1 MIIIIIINR
10 LMVKILFNKKE
21 LILTEV
27 IFIIL
32 TEITFS
38 IIVFLWF
45 IFYKLGLIKINP
57 LFALLISVIQ
67 NIIILIILAKKNKI
81 HKTNISR
88 LIIGLIFFKVLPLLT
103 FFPNYLNFTLK
114 EIFATIYL
122 YIIYII
128 LVIVIVEIFKI
139 KINLRKIIED
149 DFYGENYEKQHGIRI
164 VDLTYNELISKI
176 I

>member
-1 MIIIIIINR
+1 MI
-10 LMVKILFNKKE
+10 KILFNKKE
-21 LILTEV
+21 IILTDILLV
-27 IFIIL
+27 II

-45 IFYKLGLIKINP
+45 VFYKFGLIKINP
-57 LFALLISVIQ
+57 LFALLISFIQ

-81 HKTNISR
+81 NRKNIIR
-88 LIIGLIFFKVLPLLT
+88 LVIGLLLIRVLPLLT
-103 FFPNYLNFTLK
+103 FFPNYLNFGFK

-128 LVIVIVEIFKI
+128 IVIAIIEIFKI

-164 VDLTYNELISKI
+164 YDLTYNELISKI

>member
-1 MIIIIIINR
+1 MI
-10 LMVKILFNKKE
+10 KILFNKKE
-21 LILTEV
+21 IILTDILLV
-27 IFIIL
+27 II

-45 IFYKLGLIKINP
+45 VFYKFGLIKINP
-57 LFALLISVIQ
+57 LFALLISFIQ
-67 NIIILIILAKKNKI
+67 NIIILIILVKKNKI
-81 HKTNISR
+81 HKTNIIR
-88 LIIGLIFFKVLPLLT
+88 LVVGLFLIRVLPLLT

-128 LVIVIVEIFKI
+128 IVIAIIEIFKI

-164 VDLTYNELISKI
+164 YDLTYNELISKI

>member
-1 MIIIIIINR
+1 MI
-10 LMVKILFNKKE
+10 KILFNKKE
-21 LILTEV
+21 IILTD
-27 IFIIL
+27 IIL
-32 TEITFS
+32 VIITEITFS

-45 IFYKLGLIKINP
+45 AFYKFGLIKISP
-57 LFALLISVIQ
+57 LFALLISFIQ

-81 HKTNISR
+81 NRKNIIR
-88 LIIGLIFFKVLPLLT
+88 LVVGLLLLKVLPLLT
-103 FFPNYLNFTLK
+103 FFPNYLNFGFK

-128 LVIVIVEIFKI
+128 IVIAIIEIFKI

-149 DFYGENYEKQHGIRI
+149 DFYGENYEKQHSIRI
-164 VDLTYNELISKI
+164 YDLTYNELISKI

>member
-1 MIIIIIINR
+1 MI
-10 LMVKILFNKKE
+10 KILFNKKE

-27 IFIIL
+27 IFVIL

-38 IIVFLWF
+38 IIVFLWY
-45 IFYKLGLIKINP
+45 IFYKFGLVKINP
-57 LFALLISVIQ
+57 LFALLISFIQ
-67 NIIILIILAKKNKI
+67 NIIIIIILAKKNKI
-81 HKTNISR
+81 HKTNILR
-88 LIIGLIFFKVLPLLT
+88 LAFGLIIFKVLPLLS
-103 FFPNYLNFTLK
+103 FHPNYLNFTLK

-128 LVIVIVEIFKI
+128 LVIIIIEIFKI

-149 DFYGENYEKQHGIRI
+149 DFYGENYEKQHGVRI
-164 VDLTYNELISKI
+164 IDLTYNELISKI

>member
-1 MIIIIIINR
+1 MI
-10 LMVKILFNKKE
+10 KILFNKKE
-21 LILTEV
+21 LILTD
-27 IFIIL
+27 ILLIII

-45 IFYKLGLIKINP
+45 TFYKFGLIKINP
-57 LFALLISVIQ
+57 LFALLISFIQ
-67 NIIILIILAKKNKI
+67 NIIIIIILAKKHKI
-81 HKTNISR
+81 NRTNILR
-88 LIIGLIFFKVLPLLT
+88 LSIGLIIFKVLPLLT
-103 FFPNYLNFTLK
+103 FFPNYLNFGFK

-128 LVIVIVEIFKI
+128 LVIVIMEIFKI

-149 DFYGENYEKQHGIRI
+149 DFYGENYEKQQGIRI

>member
-21 LILTEV
+21 LILTDV
-27 IFIIL
+27 IFVIL

-38 IIVFLWF
+38 ITIFLWF
-45 IFYKLGLIKINP
+45 SFYKLGLIKISP

-81 HKTNISR
+81 HKTNILR
-88 LIIGLIFFKVLPLLT
+88 LAIGLIFFKVLPLLT
-103 FFPNYLNFTLK
+103 FFPNYLNFGFK

-128 LVIVIVEIFKI
+128 LIIVIVEIFKI

-149 DFYGENYEKQHGIRI
+149 DFYGENYEKQQGVRI
-164 VDLTYNELISKI
+164 FDLTYNELISKI
-176 I
+176 V

>member
-21 LILTEV
+21 LILTDV
-27 IFIIL
+27 IFVIL

-38 IIVFLWF
+38 IIVFLWY

-57 LFALLISVIQ
+57 LFALLISFIQ
-67 NIIILIILAKKNKI
+67 NIIIIIILAKKNKI
-81 HKTNISR
+81 HKTNILR
-88 LIIGLIFFKVLPLLT
+88 LSIGLIIFKVLPLLT

-164 VDLTYNELISKI
+164 YDLTYNEIISKI

>member
-10 LMVKILFNKKE
+10 LMIKILFNKKE
-21 LILTEV
+21 LILTD
-27 IFIIL
+27 ILLLII

-45 IFYKLGLIKINP
+45 TFYKLGLIKINP
-57 LFALLISVIQ
+57 LFALLISFIQ
-67 NIIILIILAKKNKI
+67 NIIIIIILAKKDKI
-81 HKTNISR
+81 NRTNILR
-88 LIIGLIFFKVLPLLT
+88 LSIGLIIFKVLPLLT
-103 FFPNYLNFTLK
+103 FFPNYLNFGFK

-122 YIIYII
+122 YIIYVI
-128 LVIVIVEIFKI
+128 LVIVIMEIFKI

-149 DFYGENYEKQHGIRI
+149 DFYGENYEKQQGIRI

>member
-1 MIIIIIINR
+1 MI
-10 LMVKILFNKKE
+10 KILFNKKE

>member
-10 LMVKILFNKKE
+10 LMIKILFNKKE